1 MELGYAEKW
10 PAKAVGVYKDS
21 KMATKGQK
29 MTHFREYHKI
39 MKNNEIFLSN
49 HRFMQKYSFSEVQ
62 ETRNSKKIR
71 SSQLYQAK
79 NRSKIAKV
87 GLKCQKSFKIQIF
100 LLILLEKPK
109 RLSSLLSYNLWNWA
123 MLKNDQRKPWG
134 ASKDPKMTKKRAK
147 NDSFKGISKNNEK

>member
-10 PAKAVGVYKDS
+10 PAKAVGVSKDP

-62 ETRNSKKIR
+62 ETRNSKKNR
-71 SSQLYQAK
+71 PSWLYQAK
-79 NRSKIAKV
+79 NRSNIAI
-87 GLKCQKSFKIQIF
+87 GLKWQKSFKIQIF
-100 LLILLEKPK
+100 LLIRLVKPK
-109 RLSSLLSYNLWNWA
+109 RLCSLLS
-123 MLKNDQRKPWG
+123 
-134 ASKDPKMTKKRAK
+134 KKLMELCYAEEQPAK
-147 NDSFKGISKNNEK
+147 ALGGL